1 MRWLEKWLGFPK
13 AMKITRVTSKFGS
26 LLNQSADKYQV
37 GIYNDKKAMSNIY
50 FDELNQKGRLYCSL
64 SQQYG
69 LGNANIHLPTNLI
82 SFDNLS
88 KLQYDMGNHHNM
100 LQIPLSRRFGNS
112 VGKEYS
118 MSREWLTQLWLEEK
132 RKRIAV
138 RSRRKQVP
146 AEQEI
151 QFKIME
157 QPPISQYDEG
167 LYPSSPEEVRL
178 APLLA
183 RANLLITR
191 DIEWANIMFAF
202 EQESRYVIMDAS
214 YPQSPVG
221 FIREQSNIIFRQ
233 VLRSRRPFIAYILD
247 GMGNEIFR
255 VRRPFWLINSTIYA
269 EVDGKEIGVVNRRWH
284 LWRRIY
290 DLYLGNKQFAVVEN
304 PGFWDWTF
312 TLKDE
317 NDNVLA
323 QINRDWRG
331 LGLELFTD
339 AGQYVIRFGNADSSS
354 GLASVI
360 PELKVARPLSLS
372 ERAVA
377 VALAVSLD
385 SDYFSRRG
393 GWGLPVII
401 AGE

>member
-1 MRWLEKWLGFPK
+1 MRWLEKLLGFPK
-13 AMKITRVTSKFGS
+13 AVKITSKISKFGS
-26 LLNQSADKYQV
+26 LLNQTADKYLV
-37 GIYNDKKAMSNIY
+37 GPYNDRRSMSKNY
-50 FDELNQKGRLYCSL
+50 CDELHQKGWLCCSL
-64 SQQYG
+64 SPQYG
-69 LGNANIHLPTNLI
+69 LGNANVHLPTNLL
-82 SFDNLS
+82 SSDNLS

-100 LQIPLSRRFGNS
+100 LQIPLSRRFGS

-132 RKRIAV
+132 RRTARR

-146 AEQEI
+146 AKQEI
-151 QFKIME
+151 QVKIIE
-157 QPPISQYDEG
+157 QPPISQYDED
-167 LYPSSPEEVRL
+167 LCHPSSPEEVRL

-202 EQESRYVIMDAS
+202 EQESRYVIVDAS

-393 GWGLPVII
+393 GWGLPLVI